1 MRYLIMCEGTN
12 EEKIVEL
19 LLDNNKLKI
28 NRNELIGLKPY
39 NIRQLN
45 NPTIINELT
54 RYGERVIV
62 YRIGDTQKDKLKIPI
77 VLKDIVSNKDI
88 YKFCTKPELE
98 ILLIINEELYQDF
111 LKSKKKPKD
120 YAKEKITYNKKK
132 YDQSNEFLL
141 EYYNG
146 ARINQLV
153 NNIKKYKQLKKHN
166 KDELYLADLLK

>member
-12 EEKIVEL
+12 EEKLVEL

-45 NPTIINELT
+45 NPTIINELI

-77 VLKDIVSNKDI
+77 ILKNIISSKDI
-88 YKFCTKPELE
+88 YKYCTKP
-98 ILLIINEELYQDF
+98 
-111 LKSKKKPKD
+111 
-120 YAKEKITYNKKK
+120 
-132 YDQSNEFLL
+132 
-141 EYYNG
+141 
-146 ARINQLV
+146 
-153 NNIKKYKQLKKHN
+153 
-166 KDELYLADLLK
+166 

>member
-12 EEKIVEL
+12 EEKLVEL

-28 NRNELIGLKPY
+28 KRSELIGLKPY

-45 NPTIINELT
+45 NPTIINELI

-77 VLKDIVSNKDI
+77 ILKNIISSKDI
-88 YKFCTKPELE
+88 YKYCTKPELE
-98 ILLIINEELYQDF
+98 ILLIINEELYQDY
-111 LKSKKKPKD
+111 LKSKKRPKD

-132 YDQSNEFLL
+132 
-141 EYYNG
+141 
-146 ARINQLV
+146 ITNQM
-153 NNIKKYKQLKKHN
+153 NSY
-166 KDELYLADLLK
+166 